1 VNSRPRRAGY
11 SRGNFSV
18 MPGPHP
24 RGHER
29 SLGPGFP
36 PAPLAFKGAVSPA
49 FGLALYGGVLTR
61 LSRALGTPDTFS
73 GVCRPSQTAHL
84 PLSPG
89 ELPRVRGVAAGGRCF
104 IGASTP
110 PREGVSSLP
119 PTLRT
124 RSYAPTAGCGEAPRG
139 LLAPSGV
146 PGLCTRLRVHRVPGW
161 DSGDLVDPF
170 MRAGTYPAR
179 HLATLRESELLPAFS
194 GASPGCTRVSRTAS
208 GQDSAPVHTLS
219 GSRGPMFLLN
229 SRVPLVTATCGPR
242 VDPRTAGTPSPEV
255 TGPICRVP

>member
-1 VNSRPRRAGY
+1 MNSRPRRAGY

-18 MPGPHP
+18 MPGPHR

-89 ELPRVRGVAAGGRCF
+89 FRPRVRGVAAGGRCF

-110 PREGVSSLP
+110 PRGGVSSLP

-124 RSYAPTAGCGEAPRG
+124 HSYTPTTGCGEAPRG

-146 PGLCTRLRVHRVPGW
+146 PGLFTRLRVHRVPGW

-194 GASPGCTRVSRTAS
+194 GASPG
-208 GQDSAPVHTLS
+208 
-219 GSRGPMFLLN
+219 
-229 SRVPLVTATCGPR
+229 
-242 VDPRTAGTPSPEV
+242 
-255 TGPICRVP
+255 